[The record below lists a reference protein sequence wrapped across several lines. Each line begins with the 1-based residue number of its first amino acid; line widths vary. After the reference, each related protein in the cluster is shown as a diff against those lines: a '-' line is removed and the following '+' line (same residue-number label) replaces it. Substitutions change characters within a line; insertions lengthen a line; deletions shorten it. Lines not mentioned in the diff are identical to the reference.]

1 MNNNYDNDYD
11 DDHNDHDDDLVS
23 ETKPFADG
31 LWDICGRLVWQ
42 LVIQV
47 DRLHVQAET

>member
-23 ETKPFADG
+23 ETKPFAD
-31 LWDICGRLVWQ
+31 
-42 LVIQV
+42 
-47 DRLHVQAET
+47 